1 MMKKTLWTSHF
12 LLGRGEVQSNTPNH
26 PAMRLLGILRTLK
39 KGRHLN
45 IYPTDGFFMSACI
58 QF

>member
-1 MMKKTLWTSHF
+1 MTKKTLQTSHF
-12 LLGRGEVQSNTPNH
+12 LLGRGEIQSNTPNH
-26 PAMRLLGILRTLK
+26 PAMRSPDIEK
-39 KGRHLN
+39 KGRHLD